1 MEHSNQTSKPKYA
14 GTQGTLL
21 VAKNDDR
28 MPDFTE
34 EGEDQ
39 AINLDQPALIGLTPP
54 FSGRRFPLRPG
65 KTAIGRRND
74 NDIVLAD
81 GSVSSLH
88 AWIVEDQGSYRL
100 MNILSTNGSFVNN
113 ERITETPLKAGD
125 HIRFGG
131 VELQLYTG
139 LTTPKSRPTRTL
151 WITAG
156 VIGLGILVALGL
168 WVFLK

>member
-1 MEHSNQTSKPKYA
+1 MEPSSQINKPKYS

-28 MPDFTE
+28 ITE
-34 EGEDQ
+34 LNEEFDSQ
-39 AINLDQPALIGLTPP
+39 PVNLDQPALIGLTPP
-54 FSGRRFPLRPG
+54 FTGRRFALRTG
-65 KTAIGRRND
+65 KTAIGRRED

-88 AWIVEDQGSYRL
+88 AWVIEDNGSFRL

-113 ERITETPLKAGD
+113 ERITETLLKEGD

-131 VELQLYTG
+131 VELQLHTG
-139 LTTPKSRPTRTL
+139 LAAKKASKANTPLMIIAGIAVVIVAALAL
-151 WITAG
+151 WI
-156 VIGLGILVALGL
+156 AL
-168 WVFLK
+168 K

>member
-28 MPDFTE
+28 MPDLSEDGF
-34 EGEDQ
+34 DQ

-54 FSGRRFPLRPG
+54 FSGRRFPLRLG
-65 KTAIGRRND
+65 KTAIGRRED

-81 GSVSSLH
+81 ASVSSLH
-88 AWIVEDQGSYRL
+88 AWVIEDNGNYRL

-113 ERITETPLKAGD
+113 ERITETPLKEGD

-131 VELQLYTG
+131 VELQLHTG
-139 LTTPKSRPTRTL
+139 LAAKKTRPAGAL
-151 WITAG
+151 WLATG
-156 VIGLGILVALGL
+156 VIGLGALVALGL
-168 WVFLK
+168 WFVLK

>member
-1 MEHSNQTSKPKYA
+1 MKYGNQTSKPKYV

-28 MPDFTE
+28 MPDFAE
-34 EGEDQ
+34 YGEDQ

-54 FSGRRFPLRPG
+54 FSGRRFRLRPG

-88 AWIVEDQGSYRL
+88 AWIVEDHGSYRL

-113 ERITETPLKAGD
+113 ERITETLLKEGD

-139 LTTPKSRPTRTL
+139 LGTQKSRPSRTL
-151 WITAG
+151 WIAAG
-156 VIGLGILVALGL
+156 MIGLGGLVALGL
-168 WVFLK
+168 WFVLK

>member
-1 MEHSNQTSKPKYA
+1 MEHSMQTSKPKYA

-28 MPDFTE
+28 LSDPIE
-34 EGEDQ
+34 EGSGQ
-39 AINLDQPALIGLTPP
+39 PINLDQPALIGLTPP

-65 KTAIGRRND
+65 KTAIGRRED
-74 NDIVLAD
+74 NDIVLTD

-88 AWIVEDQGSYRL
+88 AWVIEDNGNYRI

-113 ERITETPLKAGD
+113 ERITEAPLKDGD
-125 HIRFGG
+125 RIRFGG

-139 LTTPKSRPTRTL
+139 LATQKRRPTSRFML
-151 WITAG
+151 AAV
-156 VIGLGILVALGL
+156 VIGLGALVALGL
-168 WVFLK
+168 WFILK

>member
-1 MEHSNQTSKPKYA
+1 MEHSIQTSKPKYA

-28 MPDFTE
+28 MTDLTE
-34 EGEDQ
+34 EGQDQ
-39 AINLDQPALIGLTPP
+39 PINLDQPALIGLTPP

-65 KTAIGRRND
+65 KTAIGRRED

-88 AWIVEDQGSYRL
+88 AWVIEDNGSYRI

-113 ERITETPLKAGD
+113 ERITEAPLKEGD

-131 VELQLYTG
+131 VELQLHTG
-139 LTTPKSRPTRTL
+139 LATKKNRPT
-151 WITAG
+151 AG
-156 VIGLGILVALGL
+156 LMLAAVVIGLGALAALGL
-168 WVFLK
+168 WFILK